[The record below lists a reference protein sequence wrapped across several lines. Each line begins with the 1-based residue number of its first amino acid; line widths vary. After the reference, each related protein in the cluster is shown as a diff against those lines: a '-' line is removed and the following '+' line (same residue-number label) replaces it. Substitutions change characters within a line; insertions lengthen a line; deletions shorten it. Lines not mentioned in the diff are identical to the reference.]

1 MADKVVNGV
10 LLKCPSPGCS
20 VSWVNQLTMGKKGA
34 LEKLDSRSTIGC
46 PNCGMPIEFPLAKL
60 WSDQGFPQYTQA
72 VCNCNGCGGNVRWAK
87 VA

>member
-1 MADKVVNGV
+1 
-10 LLKCPSPGCS
+10 
-20 VSWVNQLTMGKKGA
+20 
-34 LEKLDSRSTIGC
+34 
-46 PNCGMPIEFPLAKL
+46 MPIEFPLAKL